1 MVTIIL
7 TRICRIDKL
16 IREGRTGTAAQ
27 LAHTIGVSERT
38 IYQYIR
44 QMKMAGAPIAF
55 DVHTKNYYY
64 KEEGRFNCAFSFASA
79 VDNPSSRL
87 QISVASLWE
96 YMRMMNDQFKINYN

>member
-1 MVTIIL
+1 MVTSIL
-7 TRICRIDKL
+7 ARICRIDSL

-55 DVHTKNYYY
+55 NLLTKNYYY
-64 KEEGRFNCAFSFASA
+64 KKEGRFNCAFSFADAVEDPSA
-79 VDNPSSRL
+79 RL
-87 QISVASLWE
+87 QISVKRLWE
-96 YMRMMNDQFKINYN
+96 YMQIMNDQVKINYN